1 MNLLQTPRRSYRA
14 LRKWITSRAE
24 SEFAPQERMQ
34 QVRVATTIGAI
45 VGFLFS
51 LFNLATPGMQT
62 LGLIELFAVACL
74 ATPALIISRHRH
86 FVGFAETMLLLAA
99 ILIFGALIVLGGV
112 ESTGL
117 FWVYTT
123 PFLAF
128 FLKGQRL
135 GRFYS
140 IGFLIAAAFYLMVL
154 APHLDFARHYSPV
167 ISFHF
172 LLSLGFY
179 TLVAAA
185 FDYVR
190 TRYDDQLRKEK
201 EKAEAAY
208 MAKSRFLAAASH
220 DLRQPAHALGMFV
233 SRLLQ
238 MPADSRTSE
247 IVAGVDASTRALQE
261 MLDVF
266 FDYSRLESQS
276 AEVVL
281 RPVALRTLLEQL
293 GFFFNGIAAEKGLRL
308 RFRDTGAWV
317 QSDPVL
323 LQRILLNLVS
333 NALQYTERG
342 TVLVACRPS
351 HDRAHLRIEVWD
363 SGIGIAREHHKKI
376 FEEFF
381 QVENQQRDRTKGLGL
396 GLSMVGRSCRI
407 LNHPLELRS
416 ELGCGSRFTLKVPLA
431 PAGQTKATPHEST
444 SGLAIGDTD
453 LHNMHILLIEDDAL
467 GSSALVGLLQSWG
480 CSVTLTQSAQDAL
493 ERVGRM
499 PVPDFVVSDFRLSG
513 SRNGVEAIDLLR
525 EHFGSTLKACLIS
538 GDTGE
543 DVKRKA
549 ATASL
554 VLLQKPVAPGKLRSV
569 LRRSRSNAAV
579 AATAPTATRS

>member
-1 MNLLQTPRRSYRA
+1 MNLSQTFGWAYSSIRS
-14 LRKWITSRAE
+14 WVTSRAE
-24 SEFAPQERMQ
+24 SEFAPQERMR
-34 QVRVATTIGAI
+34 QVRVATTIGVI
-45 VGFLFS
+45 VGILFS
-51 LFNLATPGMQT
+51 IFNLLTPGMQT
-62 LGLIELFAVACL
+62 LGFIELFAVVCL
-74 ATPALIISRHRH
+74 ATPALIISQYRRY
-86 FVGFAETMLLLAA
+86 VGFAETMLLLAA
-99 ILIFGALIVLGGV
+99 IVIFGALIVLGGI

-140 IGFLIAAAFYLMVL
+140 VGFLIAAAAYLMLL
-154 APHLDFARHYSPV
+154 APHLSFARHYSPV
-167 ISFHF
+167 TSFQF

-208 MAKSRFLAAASH
+208 LVKSRFLAAASH

-233 SRLLQ
+233 SRLMQ
-238 MPADSRTSE
+238 MPLDSRTGE

-266 FDYSRLESQS
+266 FDYSRLEAQS

-281 RPVALRTLLEQL
+281 RPVALSTVLEQL

-308 RFRDTGAWV
+308 HFRGTNAWV

-323 LQRILLNLVS
+323 IQRILLNLVS
-333 NALQYTERG
+333 NALQYTQHG

-351 HDRAHLRIEVWD
+351 HDEAHLRIEVWD
-363 SGIGIAREHHKKI
+363 SGIGIAQQHHEKI

-396 GLSMVGRSCRI
+396 GLSMVSRSCRL
-407 LNHPLELRS
+407 LNHPLHLRS
-416 ELGCGSRFTLKVPLA
+416 ELGRGSRFRLTVPLA
-431 PAGQTKATPHEST
+431 P
-444 SGLAIGDTD
+444 SGLQKSSSADGE
-453 LHNMHILLIEDDAL
+453 LCEAMAGASLQNMHILLVEDDAL

-480 CSVTLTQSAQDAL
+480 CSVTLAESAQDAL

-499 PVPDFVVSDFRLSG
+499 PVPDFVISDFRLSG
-513 SRNGVEAIDLLR
+513 SKNGVEAIDLMR
-525 EHFGSTLKACLIS
+525 EHLGVNLKACLIS
-538 GDTGE
+538 GDTAE

-554 VLLQKPVAPGKLRSV
+554 VLLQKPVAPSKLRSM
-569 LRRSRSNAAV
+569 LQRSRANSAV
-579 AATAPTATRS
+579 PTHS